1 MTTCRCEGTEYGKLL
16 VRLVLGSTFIYHGAQ
31 KVFGVWGGPGLENF
45 VGHVTGSL
53 GLPAFLGVLAAW
65 FEFGGGLLVFL
76 GVFAEAGAAMIVPV
90 MMVAVSTHWPN
101 GYGSQN
107 KGYEYA
113 FNLLL
118 IAIAVILSGP
128 GKFALWNPLVGWRN
142 KCSVKLSRHGQ
153 DAVGRAGEQADGDPE
168 A

>member
-1 MTTCRCEGTEYGKLL
+1 MQTSRCEGTGWAMLI
-16 VRLVLGSTFIYHGAQ
+16 VRLMLGSTFIYHGAQ
-31 KVFGVWGGPGLENF
+31 KVFGIWGGPGLENF

-65 FEFGGGLLVFL
+65 FEFGGGVLVLL

-90 MMVAVSTHWPN
+90 MLVAISTHWPH

-107 KGYEYA
+107 QGYEYA

-118 IAIAVILSGP
+118 ASLAVIAGGP
-128 GKFALWNPLVGWRN
+128 GKLALWNPLAAWRER
-142 KCSVKLSRHGQ
+142 CRVPASRDGQ
-153 DAVGRAGEQADGDPE
+153 DAVGSAGEQADGNPE